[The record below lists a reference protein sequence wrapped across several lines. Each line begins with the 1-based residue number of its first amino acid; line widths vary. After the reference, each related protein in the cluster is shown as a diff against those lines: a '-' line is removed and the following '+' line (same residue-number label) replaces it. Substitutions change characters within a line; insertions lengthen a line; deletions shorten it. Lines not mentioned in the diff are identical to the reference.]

1 MRAFLGALV
10 ERRRLSASSQTQAL
24 SALLFLYREV
34 LGRDLSDAGDIVRAK
49 QPSRLPVVL
58 SREEVRVL
66 LGRLE
71 GSPRLACV
79 LMYGLR
85 LLEALG
91 LRVKDLDFDLGE
103 IRIRRAS
110 NFHRPLL
117 LRLGQPCCAVLPNPQ
132 MQLTGT

>member
-1 MRAFLGALV
+1 M
-10 ERRRLSASSQTQAL
+10 
-24 SALLFLYREV
+24 
-34 LGRDLSDAGDIVRAK
+34 
-49 QPSRLPVVL
+49 
-58 SREEVRVL
+58 
-66 LGRLE
+66 
-71 GSPRLACV
+71 
-79 LMYGLR
+79 LMYGSGLR

-132 MQLTGT
+132 MQLTGRRGAKLRAGGRSGGPAEET